1 MKINN
6 YEYRSIDILPSISD
20 SNDDDVM
27 KIEGRAMVFNQ
38 PQLLYTDEI
47 NNNYYEIID
56 KDALIDCD
64 LSDVCLKYNHDDGQQ
79 ILARTRNNSL
89 ILQVRDDGLYFT
101 ATLPETSFAKDVY
114 TLIKNQILTGVSAG
128 FIVDDDDF
136 NRTTLTRTIKRFKF
150 LKEISIVDNPAYID
164 TQVSTSTRN
173 YLDAQQEL
181 IKKIHEDEQRHNLI
195 LLSYL

>member
-1 MKINN
+1 
-6 YEYRSIDILPSISD
+6 
-20 SNDDDVM
+20 
-27 KIEGRAMVFNQ
+27 MVFNQ
-38 PQLLYTDEI
+38 PQLLFTDEI

-101 ATLPETSFAKDVY
+101 ASLPETSFAKDVY
-114 TLIKNQILTGVSAG
+114 TLIRDGILTGVSAG

-136 NRTTLTRTIKRFKF
+136 NRDNLTRIIKRFKF

-173 YLDAQQEL
+173 YIGAQQEL